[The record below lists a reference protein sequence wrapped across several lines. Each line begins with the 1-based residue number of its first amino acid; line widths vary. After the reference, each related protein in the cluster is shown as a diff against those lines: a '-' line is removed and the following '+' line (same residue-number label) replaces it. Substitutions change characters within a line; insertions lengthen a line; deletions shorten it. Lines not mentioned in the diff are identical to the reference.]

1 MRYLILLL
9 LTLSLFSCGPLNT
22 INSNSSDG
30 IYGSNVDVASNN
42 SAFYKNYFEQKSD
55 ELGINSSINDSVLTD
70 INSYSSNTNISY
82 TNSNGSWGDNP
93 SSVNIIFRDRYVY
106 QPYMN
111 YYPYGY
117 NWYDNYISN
126 SWNRWYSPWGFNY
139 PRYGNGYGNRYGYG
153 YGYGY
158 GMWNN
163 WWHPYYNGPDYND
176 PYYYRND
183 NRVAYMNGKRSSLY
197 STDKGILDN
206 SSSSSSTTNY
216 NVGRNDSKIV
226 KSKTGGKDGKLEEL
240 KNRNINRVY
249 YALKNGQGRV
259 GPARGYQNRGEIVN
273 YGNSGTDSKS
283 RSKSNFQA
291 SKYGSNTRSYD
302 VSRSSKG
309 SLNRNKGY
317 SRSEINN
324 TNSSNSSRGYSRP
337 ENNGNSSS
345 GQARSYSRPSS
356 NSNSSSSSNSRSN
369 YTQSSSSSRSSV
381 GNVSSG
387 SSGRSGSVSRSKR

>member
-1 MRYLILLL
+1 
-9 LTLSLFSCGPLNT
+9 
-22 INSNSSDG
+22 
-30 IYGSNVDVASNN
+30 
-42 SAFYKNYFEQKSD
+42 
-55 ELGINSSINDSVLTD
+55 
-70 INSYSSNTNISY
+70 
-82 TNSNGSWGDNP
+82 
-93 SSVNIIFRDRYVY
+93 
-106 QPYMN
+106 MN

-206 SSSSSSTTNY
+206 SSSSNSTTNY

-226 KSKTGGKDGKLEEL
+226 KSKTGGKDEKSEEL

>member
-1 MRYLILLL
+1 LL
-9 LTLSLFSCGPLNT
+9 PLYT
-22 INSNSSDG
+22 INSISSDG
-30 IYGSNVDVASNN
+30 LYGSNVDVASNN

-226 KSKTGGKDGKLEEL
+226 KSKTGGKDEKSEEL

>member
-30 IYGSNVDVASNN
+30 IYGNNVDVASNN

-70 INSYSSNTNISY
+70 INAYSSNTNISY

-111 YYPYGY
+111 YYPNGY

-153 YGYGY
+153 YGI
-158 GMWNN
+158 WNN

-206 SSSSSSTTNY
+206 SSSSNSTTNY

-226 KSKTGGKDGKLEEL
+226 KSKTGGKDEKLEQL

-273 YGNSGTDSKS
+273 YGNSGSDSKS

-309 SLNRNKGY
+309 SLNKNRGY

-324 TNSSNSSRGYSRP
+324 TNSSSNSRSYSRP
-337 ENNGNSSS
+337 ENNSNSSS
-345 GQARSYSRPSS
+345 GQAKSYSRPSS
-356 NSNSSSSSNSRSN
+356 NSNKSSSSSSRSN
-369 YTQSSSSSRSSV
+369 YTPSSSTSRSSV

-387 SSGRSGSVSRSKR
+387 SSSRSGSVSRSKR